1 MMFQRKHVN
10 ARVSVSIILYL
21 QHHRIISLEKGADET
36 EKFVEHSLQ
45 QLRDLPMLTPLEPA
59 IDINNELSLP
69 LPFNLPEKKSSS
81 QGEFGGIFIENSPDY
96 YRPNRRPP
104 VKPIS
109 LTLGMFSS
117 SIFHRPEKSSH
128 LLANNSLSALERRYR
143 ICSTLLDHPP
153 SLPSPPLAINS
164 NEKFSY
170 FFSKEQSID
179 IRDDESIISTS
190 TIADDDYLLNNNEND
205 TVQLLKTLSSNHHL
219 RSLSPILSPTTKNSE
234 SSSTPATTFE
244 IKKEPNETS
253 VPPGGNELDK
263 KDRPLVE
270 GTEKVSV
277 TLTLTTEAANN
288 VQSVIAAVADLLKIA
303 YPSTFDVRQTLNSN
317 SNVPYSSSTSDPN
330 CLCSTPMTNS
340 NNFLLSTSTP
350 QLPSSS
356 RASSFYKI
364 GRETSVSIQSLIE
377 MQPKHCRNCSQRLTS
392 ENLLKKR
399 LTEIPATIRELIPNS
414 EPFVYFCHEQC
425 FNNCV
430 SSTHNQQQSLTINTS
445 ISNSPTI
452 KNESMDVTSPP
463 CTPNDLNGSPTGRSR
478 RLSSKRR
485 QENINKPNGDKRW
498 KDTRWKRWDPSVTL
512 KTIIRPSNTNEIEQL
527 ISEMRI
533 PLSHNSKHDK
543 RVCAFCNGIGDMA
556 TNGPGR

>member
-1 MMFQRKHVN
+1 
-10 ARVSVSIILYL
+10 
-21 QHHRIISLEKGADET
+21 
-36 EKFVEHSLQ
+36 
-45 QLRDLPMLTPLEPA
+45 MLTPLEPA

-81 QGEFGGIFIENSPDY
+81 QGEFGHVFIENSPDY

-109 LTLGMFSS
+109 LTLGMSS
-117 SIFHRPEKSSH
+117 SSFSQTENLRH
-128 LLANNSLSALERRYR
+128 LSANNSLSALERRYR

-170 FFSKEQSID
+170 FFGKDQTID

-190 TIADDDYLLNNNEND
+190 TLADDDYLLNNNEND
-205 TVQLLKTLSSNHHL
+205 TVQLLKTLSSNPDL
-219 RSLSPILSPTTKNSE
+219 RSLSPVLSSTTKNSE
-234 SSSTPATTFE
+234 SSTPATTLPLGE
-244 IKKEPNETS
+244 IKKEVNDTCAR
-253 VPPGGNELDK
+253 PGGNELEK

-270 GTEKVSV
+270 GMEKVSV

-303 YPSTFDVRQTLNSN
+303 YPSTFDVRQTLNTN
-317 SNVPYSSSTSDPN
+317 SNVPYSSLTSSDPN
-330 CLCSTPMTNS
+330 CLCSTPMNNS
-340 NNFLLSTSTP
+340 NNFLLSSTTP
-350 QLPSSS
+350 QLPLISRGSSI
-356 RASSFYKI
+356 YKI
-364 GRETSVSIQSLIE
+364 SRETSVSIQSVIE
-377 MQPKHCRNCSQRLTS
+377 MQPKLCRNCSQRLTA

-399 LTEIPATIRELIPNS
+399 LTELPAIIRELIPNS
-414 EPFVYFCHEQC
+414 EPFVYFCNEQC

-430 SSTHNQQQSLTINTS
+430 SSTHNQQQNLTINTS

-452 KNESMDVTSPP
+452 KTESMDITSPP

-478 RLSSKRR
+478 RLSLKRR
-485 QENINKPNGDKRW
+485 QESLNKSNGDKRW

-512 KTIIRPSNTNEIEQL
+512 KTVIRPSNTNEIEQL
-527 ISEMRI
+527 ISDMRI
-533 PLSHNSKHDK
+533 PLSLNAKHDK
-543 RVCAFCNGIGDMA
+543 RICAFCNGVGDLA

>member
-1 MMFQRKHVN
+1 
-10 ARVSVSIILYL
+10 
-21 QHHRIISLEKGADET
+21 
-36 EKFVEHSLQ
+36 
-45 QLRDLPMLTPLEPA
+45 MLTPLEPA

-81 QGEFGGIFIENSPDY
+81 QGEFGHVFIENIPDY

-104 VKPIS
+104 IKPIS
-109 LTLGMFSS
+109 LTLGMSS
-117 SIFHRPEKSSH
+117 SPTVNH
-128 LLANNSLSALERRYR
+128 LNLRHLFLANNSLSALERRYR

-170 FFSKEQSID
+170 FFSKDQTID

-190 TIADDDYLLNNNEND
+190 TLADDDYLLNNNEND
-205 TVQLLKTLSSNHHL
+205 TVQLLKTLSSNPDL
-219 RSLSPILSPTTKNSE
+219 RSLSPVLSSPTTKNSE
-234 SSSTPATTFE
+234 SSTTLPLGE
-244 IKKEPNETS
+244 IKKEVNDTS
-253 VPPGGNELDK
+253 APPGGNELEK

-303 YPSTFDVRQTLNSN
+303 YPSTFDVRQTLNAN
-317 SNVPYSSSTSDPN
+317 SNVPYSSSDPN
-330 CLCSTPMTNS
+330 CLCSTSMNNS
-340 NNFLLSTSTP
+340 NNFLLSSTTP
-350 QLPSSS
+350 QLPSIS
-356 RASSFYKI
+356 RGSAIYKI
-364 GRETSVSIQSLIE
+364 SRETSVSIQSLIE
-377 MQPKHCRNCSQRLTS
+377 MQPKLCRNCSQRLTA

-399 LTEIPATIRELIPNS
+399 LTELPAVIRELIPNS
-414 EPFVYFCHEQC
+414 EPFVYFCNEQC

-430 SSTHNQQQSLTINTS
+430 SSTHTPQQNLTINTS

-452 KNESMDVTSPP
+452 KTESMDTTSPP

-478 RLSSKRR
+478 RLSLKRR
-485 QENINKPNGDKRW
+485 QENLNKPNGDKRW

-512 KTIIRPSNTNEIEQL
+512 KTVIRPSNTNEIEQL

-533 PLSHNSKHDK
+533 PLSLNAKYDK
-543 RVCAFCNGIGDMA
+543 RICAFCNGIGDTA